1 MFSDSP
7 KPTLSSEEL
16 HDLNQRFPL
25 VRIATETGQQI
36 AFRSAGTGPVTVV
49 CLHGIGSGSA
59 SWINVARQLP
69 SGLRLIAWDAPGYG
83 ESSSLT
89 AECPKATDYAHSLAN
104 MLQILG
110 VHSCVLIGH
119 SLGAMVASAYARE
132 AERNAVKALLL
143 ISPAQ
148 GYGATAKKQTRNR
161 ILNERIS
168 QLENDGVVNMA
179 VKRSSRLLSN
189 RATEAD
195 RKLVIWNMVRLHDR
209 GYRQAVNLLCNDDL
223 TEYLPPPEDICVQV
237 ACGTEDIVTTPESCA
252 QVARRCGRQLI
263 PIENAGHACYVEQ
276 SGQVLNIMTTLI
288 RTFRE
293 TQ

>member
-1 MFSDSP
+1 MFTDSP
-7 KPTLSSEEL
+7 LPTLFAEES

-25 VRIATETGQQI
+25 SRISTETGHQI
-36 AFRSAGTGPVTVV
+36 AFRSAGTGPITVV

-59 SWINVARQLP
+59 SWINIARQLP

-83 ESSSLT
+83 ESSPLMT
-89 AECPKATDYAHSLAN
+89 ECPKATDYAHSLAN
-104 MLQILG
+104 MLQVLG

-119 SLGAMVASAYARE
+119 SLGAMVASAYVRE
-132 AERNAVKALLL
+132 AERNAVKALILL
-143 ISPAQ
+143 SPAQ
-148 GYGATAKKQTRNR
+148 GYGAMGKEQTRNR
-161 ILNERIS
+161 ILNERIA
-168 QLENDGVVNMA
+168 QLEDGVVNMA

-189 RATEAD
+189 QATEAD
-195 RKLVIWNMVRLHDR
+195 RKLVTWTMARLHDM
-209 GYRQAVNLLCNDDL
+209 GYRQAVNLLCNDEL
-223 TEYLPPPEDICVQV
+223 TTYLPPPEDVCVRV

-252 QVARRCGRQLI
+252 QVAHWCDQQLI

-276 SGQVLNIMTTLI
+276 SGQVLDIMTTLI